1 MQENT
6 NKAIV
11 FNSLIL
17 YAKLIIT
24 TITGLITTRYA
35 LKALGVDD
43 FGLFSV
49 LGSIITFIAI
59 FNTIMLSA
67 SNRFISVAIGCGSLE
82 ETNEQFN
89 INLTIHVAIA
99 VITLLIAIPAG
110 DWYILNYVHYA
121 GSIENAVNVFHYAVI
136 GSVISFVGVPYN
148 GLLMAKERFWVFSLT
163 DVVTHVLKM
172 IVAIMLVNHFE
183 NKLDVYAFSQAGL
196 TAVATLVYFLY
207 CKKNFSD
214 IVRLKV
220 PRNKSKYKEM
230 FLFSSWVSFGAIATV
245 GKSQGAA
252 ILVNAFF
259 NTAMN
264 TALGLANT
272 VNALIMSFA
281 NNIDKPIAPQ
291 ITKSYATG
299 NMERCT
305 ELVIMSIKF
314 TFLVMLLISAPFLV
328 NSYWIYNL
336 WLGQVP
342 DYVESFVMLVI
353 IDALVTSLNSGLSNL
368 IFASG
373 KIKIYQLSINT
384 LRLAAIL
391 GAYFALKISGEPLFL
406 LYSYIIISIIIFF
419 AGQMVLKR
427 TLDFD
432 TSILWKQSYIP
443 CLIVSALFVPCCF
456 IPSSFYAIPVYIAVE
471 IYLCVLIYFIALN
484 EHERKVIL
492 GILKKISKK

>member
-6 NKAIV
+6 NSAIA

-24 TITGLITTRYA
+24 TITGLVTTRYA
-35 LKALGVDD
+35 LRALGVDD

-67 SNRFISVAIGCGSLE
+67 SNRFISVAIGRGSLE

-99 VITLLIAIPAG
+99 IVTLLIALPAG
-110 DWYILNYVHYA
+110 DWYILNHVHYA
-121 GSIENAVNVFHYAVI
+121 GSIDNAINVFHYAII

-172 IVAIMLVNHFE
+172 IIAIMLVNHFA
-183 NKLDVYAFSQAGL
+183 NKLDVYALSQAGL
-196 TAVATLVYFLY
+196 TAIATLVYFLY
-207 CKKNFSD
+207 CKKNFKD
-214 IVRLKV
+214 IVRLKI
-220 PRNKSKYKEM
+220 PRNKGKYKEV

-291 ITKSYATG
+291 ITKSYAAG
-299 NMERCT
+299 NMDRCT

-342 DYVESFVMLVI
+342 DYVESFVILVI

-373 KIKIYQLSINT
+373 KIKLYQLTINT
-384 LRLAAIL
+384 LRLLAIL
-391 GAYFALKISGEPLFL
+391 GAYFALTIWGEPWYL
-406 LYSYIIISIIIFF
+406 LYSYIVFSVIIFF
-419 AGQMVLKR
+419 AGQIVLKR
-427 TLDFD
+427 TLEFD

-443 CLIVSALFVPCCF
+443 CLIVSALFAPCCF
-456 IPSSFYAIPVYIAVE
+456 IPTSFYPIPVYLAVE
-471 IYLCVLIYFIALN
+471 FYLCVLIYFIALN
-484 EHERKVIL
+484 SHERVVIK
-492 GILKKISKK
+492 GILKKISRR